1 MHDADRFAKGLSV
14 AARLFGRAMVVIAC
28 IQLPSV
34 VAQNAA
40 PEAAPP
46 TAFQPG
52 DISIGE
58 PIALP
63 FAPLAAAPGGGAAV
77 APPPATAPIAVPG
90 WLGMAVAEST
100 TPGRWTI
107 VELVPSGPAA
117 AAGIASGDDLRGVN
131 GRPLAS
137 ADDVSAALTAIT
149 AGQQVRLSV
158 ARGER
163 VSDIEVIALPRPAA
177 PAAGQAAM
185 IAPPAT
191 AAVLPPSGPAAG
203 PGWQASAAPPAAA
216 VPAPDGVA
224 TVSVLTN
231 APSRPAMTAS
241 APLGASAA
249 SSASAPLTASA
260 ASSASAAAAAPRG
273 RTALGVRT
281 VPIDRDIQER
291 FRLPQPAGAFVIGV
305 VGDLPASKAG
315 IPPGS
320 VIVSLADRPVRSP
333 QDLTQLVAS
342 GPTDRPLPLHYV
354 LPGGA
359 EKKAEVVLQ
368 ALERPLEQALVGE
381 SELQP
386 VSSAPTLQPS
396 PAARTSRRPES
407 PAEADATELRREVGR
422 LRALLEAVERR
433 LERLGR

>member
-28 IQLPSV
+28 IQLPGV

-177 PAAGQAAM
+177 PAAGQALR
-185 IAPPAT
+185 IKAPWM
-191 AAVLPPSGPAAG
+191 G
-203 PGWQASAAPPAAA
+203 
-216 VPAPDGVA
+216 
-224 TVSVLTN
+224 
-231 APSRPAMTAS
+231 
-241 APLGASAA
+241 
-249 SSASAPLTASA
+249 
-260 ASSASAAAAAPRG
+260 
-273 RTALGVRT
+273 
-281 VPIDRDIQER
+281 
-291 FRLPQPAGAFVIGV
+291 
-305 VGDLPASKAG
+305 
-315 IPPGS
+315 
-320 VIVSLADRPVRSP
+320 
-333 QDLTQLVAS
+333 
-342 GPTDRPLPLHYV
+342 
-354 LPGGA
+354 
-359 EKKAEVVLQ
+359 
-368 ALERPLEQALVGE
+368 
-381 SELQP
+381 
-386 VSSAPTLQPS
+386 
-396 PAARTSRRPES
+396 
-407 PAEADATELRREVGR
+407 
-422 LRALLEAVERR
+422 
-433 LERLGR
+433 

>member
-1 MHDADRFAKGLSV
+1 M

-28 IQLPSV
+28 IQLPGV

-63 FAPLAAAPGGGAAV
+63 FAPLAAAPAGGAAV

-191 AAVLPPSGPAAG
+191 AAVLPPGGPAAG

-231 APSRPAMTAS
+231 APSRPAMT
-241 APLGASAA
+241 
-249 SSASAPLTASA
+249 ASAPLTASA

>member
-1 MHDADRFAKGLSV
+1 MQDRERWLNGLSTTVGLMGRTGLIAACLRLPFV
-14 AARLFGRAMVVIAC
+14 AA
-28 IQLPSV
+28 QD
-34 VAQNAA
+34 A
-40 PEAAPP
+40 PRDAAAPP
-46 TAFQPG
+46 AATFQAG

-63 FAPLAAAPGGGAAV
+63 VAPPAAAPGGTRF
-77 APPPATAPIAVPG
+77 APPPTTSPIAVPG

-137 ADDVSAALTAIT
+137 ADDVSEALTAIT

-163 VSDIEVIALPRPAA
+163 VSDIDIIALPRPAA
-177 PAAGQAAM
+177 VAAAAAASPTAM

-191 AAVLPPSGPAAG
+191 AAALPPDAPAAS
-203 PGWQASAAPPAAA
+203 PGWQASTAPPAAA
-216 VPAPDGVA
+216 VPAADGVA

-231 APSRPAMTAS
+231 APSRAPVTAS
-241 APLGASAA
+241 APRIPAAPVATPA
-249 SSASAPLTASA
+249 SS
-260 ASSASAAAAAPRG
+260 RG

-291 FRLPQPAGAFVIGV
+291 FRLPQPVGAYVIGV

-342 GPTDRPLPLHYV
+342 GPTDRPLPIHYV

-368 ALERPLEQALVGE
+368 SLERPLEQALVDE
-381 SELQP
+381 PALQ
-386 VSSAPTLQPS
+386 SAASAPALQPS

-407 PAEADATELRREVGR
+407 PRDADATELRREVGR
-422 LRALLEAVERR
+422 LRAMLEAVERR
-433 LERLGR
+433 LERIGR